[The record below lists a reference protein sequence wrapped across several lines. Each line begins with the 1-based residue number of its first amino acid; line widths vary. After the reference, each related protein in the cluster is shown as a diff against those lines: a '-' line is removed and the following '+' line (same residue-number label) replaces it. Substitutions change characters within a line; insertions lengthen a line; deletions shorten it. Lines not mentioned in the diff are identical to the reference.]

1 MSQPNDLSRS
11 FVALEQDKTLIA
23 VVEMSQSNWLT
34 AAIVPGVER
43 QPLHRW
49 CFWGAS
55 MPERFFR
62 YVPRARVAAWEA
74 AGWEVISLPLRWPA
88 LVEMVGQIS
97 PK

>member
-1 MSQPNDLSRS
+1 
-11 FVALEQDKTLIA
+11 
-23 VVEMSQSNWLT
+23 
-34 AAIVPGVER
+34 
-43 QPLHRW
+43 
-49 CFWGAS
+49 